1 MLRRVVSLECR
12 RSVPVGSLVEI
23 RGAVLEVRRAYLV
36 VGVVGMPLAGHTLP
50 WMDGLLGFAQVNE
63 AGLPAELP
71 QPVEPVPASPLW
83 QPLTERL
90 KKLGTVRGAT
100 ADWIAA
106 GW

>member
-1 MLRRVVSLECR
+1 
-12 RSVPVGSLVEI
+12 
-23 RGAVLEVRRAYLV
+23 
-36 VGVVGMPLAGHTLP
+36 
-50 WMDGLLGFAQVNE
+50 VNE

-90 KKLGTVRGAT
+90 RKLGTVRGAT